1 MDIQF
6 EKSELMRKL
15 AETNDISI
23 IEAIATIFKS
33 EKKDFW
39 DELTQ
44 EQKEEIEEGERQIER
59 GEFVDFEE
67 FIQKYME

>member
-1 MDIQF
+1 MNIEL
-6 EKSELMRKL
+6 EKSKL
-15 AETNDISI
+15 FKLLEETNDESI
-23 IEAIATIFKS
+23 ILSMIKLFTT

-44 EQKEEIEEGERQIER
+44 EQKDEIEEGERQIER

-67 FIQKYME
+67 FIQKYIE

>member
-6 EKSELMRKL
+6 EKSELMKKL
-15 AETNDISI
+15 AETTDISI
-23 IEAIATIFKS
+23 IEAIKKVFKS

-44 EQKEEIEEGERQIER
+44 EQKDEIEEGERQIER

-67 FIQKYME
+67 FIQKYMH

>member
-6 EKSELMRKL
+6 EKSELIKKL
-15 AETNDISI
+15 EETNDVSI
-23 IEAIATIFKS
+23 IEAIKTIFKS

-44 EQKEEIEEGERQIER
+44 EQKDEIEEGERQIER
-59 GEFVDFEE
+59 GEFVLYEDLMK
-67 FIQKYME
+67 KYR

>member
-6 EKSELMRKL
+6 EKSELMKKL
-15 AETNDISI
+15 EATSDIAI
-23 IEAIATIFKS
+23 IEAIKNIFKS

-44 EQKEEIEEGERQIER
+44 EQKDIIEEGERQIER

-67 FIQKYME
+67 FIQKYIE

>member
-6 EKSELMRKL
+6 EKSELMKKL
-15 AETNDISI
+15 EETNDLSI
-23 IEAIATIFKS
+23 IEAIKKIFQS

-39 DELTQ
+39 NELTQ
-44 EQKEEIEEGERQIER
+44 EQRDEIEEGNRQIER

-67 FIQKYME
+67 FIQKYIE

>member
-6 EKSELMRKL
+6 EKSELMKKL

-23 IEAIATIFKS
+23 IEAIINIFKS

-44 EQKEEIEEGERQIER
+44 EQKDEIEEGDRQIAR

-67 FIQKYME
+67 FIQRFL

>member
-6 EKSELMRKL
+6 EKSELMKKL
-15 AETNDISI
+15 EETNDISI
-23 IEAIATIFKS
+23 IKAIKKIFKS

-44 EQKEEIEEGERQIER
+44 EQKDEIEEGERQIER
-59 GEFVDFEE
+59 GEFVLYEDLMK
-67 FIQKYME
+67 KYR

>member
-6 EKSELMRKL
+6 EKSELMKKL
-15 AETNDISI
+15 EETNDISI
-23 IEAIATIFKS
+23 IEAIKNIFKS

-44 EQKEEIEEGERQIER
+44 EQKDEIEESDREIDR
-59 GEFVDFEE
+59 GEYFLYEDVMS
-67 FIQKYME
+67 KYR

>member
-6 EKSELMRKL
+6 EKSELIKKL
-15 AETNDISI
+15 EETNDISI
-23 IEAIATIFKS
+23 IVAIKNIFKS

-44 EQKEEIEEGERQIER
+44 EQKDEIEEGEKQIER
-59 GEFVDFEE
+59 GEFVLYEDLMK
-67 FIQKYME
+67 KYR

>member
-6 EKSELMRKL
+6 EKSELMKKL
-15 AETNDISI
+15 EETNDISI
-23 IEAIATIFKS
+23 IEAIKKIFVS
-33 EKKDFW
+33 QKKDFW

-44 EQKEEIEEGERQIER
+44 EQKDQIEEGERQIER

-67 FIQKYME
+67 FIQKYMH

>member
-6 EKSELMRKL
+6 EKSELMKKL
-15 AETNDISI
+15 AETTDISI
-23 IEAIATIFKS
+23 IEAIKKIFKS

-44 EQKEEIEEGERQIER
+44 EQKDEIEEGERQIER

-67 FIQKYME
+67 FIQKYMH

>member
-6 EKSELMRKL
+6 EKSELMKKL

-44 EQKEEIEEGERQIER
+44 EQRDEIEEGERQIER